1 MLLNILFYYV
11 FDIRKIGCPLLLFKL
26 WRYERVN
33 SLIVK
38 LADDHYKRQLYNFFF
53 STSSTITNPPTLTFL
68 HDGLFMLTHAKPT
81 CGLLEKFSWLQS
93 NYIYI
98 YIYIFI
104 LILILFSWELISK
117 GHNKILV
124 WECCINLFLLSCVMS
139 KLTTRMGK
147 IR

>member
-1 MLLNILFYYV
+1 M
-11 FDIRKIGCPLLLFKL
+11 
-26 WRYERVN
+26 
-33 SLIVK
+33 
-38 LADDHYKRQLYNFFF
+38 LYNFFF
-53 STSSTITNPPTLTFL
+53 PPFFYFITSLSLAGSMPCIYLWCNTIMYSHRHVASIFCESACPHYLLVPKGTPKLLVDIGTRIYFGWAHTKWVV
-68 HDGLFMLTHAKPT
+68 GEIFMVAIKL
-81 CGLLEKFSWLQS
+81 
-93 NYIYI
+93 YI

-117 GHNKILV
+117 GHNKIIV